1 MLAGIILHTVIK
13 ENVTTASGIALMIM
27 SLMVMKIIGNGVDW
41 RIS

>member
-1 MLAGIILHTVIK
+1 MLAGIIPHIVTK